1 MADSTTTNGVV
12 LQTPYAYLKNFVR
25 VRPFTVSVIGV
36 NPLLNQNSDNLRVF
50 PTNYQSQLYG
60 VANGIIVYVGDKIH
74 FDLQAPCND
83 ATAPA
88 FDLIQVNPSTGVET
102 TQKTARFTAKWQRSM
117 VITVTAINA
126 STGAITYTV
135 AYR

>member
-1 MADSTTTNGVV
+1 M
-12 LQTPYAYLKNFVR
+12 
-25 VRPFTVSVIGV
+25 VSVVGID
-36 NPLLNQNSDNLRVF
+36 PRLNQNANNLRAF
-50 PTNYQSQLYG
+50 RPDYETINT
-60 VANGIIVYVGDKIH
+60 GIIVYVGDKIH

-88 FDLIQVNPSTGVET
+88 FDLIRVNPSTGIET
-102 TQKTARFTAKWQRSM
+102 TQETVYFTAKWQRSM

-126 STGAITYTV
+126 STGAITYTA

>member
-1 MADSTTTNGVV
+1 MADSTTVNGIV

-25 VRPFTVSVIGV
+25 VRPFMVSVVGID
-36 NPLLNQNSDNLRVF
+36 PRLNQNANNLRAF
-50 PTNYQSQLYG
+50 RPDYETINT
-60 VANGIIVYVGDKIH
+60 GIIVYVGDKIH

-88 FDLIQVNPSTGVET
+88 FDLIRVNPSTGIET
-102 TQKTARFTAKWQRSM
+102 TQETVYFTAKWQRSM

-126 STGAITYTV
+126 STGAITYTA